1 MKVGVLAL
9 QGDVPEQRRGF
20 ERLLGADSVLSV
32 RRPDDL
38 ESVHA
43 LGMPGGE
50 STAISQLLDDAG
62 MREPL
67 ERRIREGLPV
77 LATCAG
83 LILLSRRLERVPGLR
98 EPRPMELLDVTV
110 RRNDYGRQRESFEAP
125 VHVEGLVGGPFPGVF
140 IRAPRILA
148 TGPEAHI
155 LARRGDEVVG
165 VSAGRVWG
173 LTFHPELSDDTRV
186 HARFLSESLG
196 WRL

>member
-38 ESVHA
+38 ESIHA

-67 ERRIREGLPV
+67 ERRIREGLAV

-98 EPRPMELLDVTV
+98 EPKPMELLDVTV

-125 VHVEGLVGGPFPGVF
+125 VQVEGLAGGPFPGVF

-148 TGPEAHI
+148 TGPEAYI

-165 VSAGRVWG
+165 VSAGKVWG